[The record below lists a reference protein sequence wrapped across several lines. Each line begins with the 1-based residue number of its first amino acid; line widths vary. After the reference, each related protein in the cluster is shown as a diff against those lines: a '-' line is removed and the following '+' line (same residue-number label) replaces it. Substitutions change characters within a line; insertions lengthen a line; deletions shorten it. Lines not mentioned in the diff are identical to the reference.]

1 MAGDEVVI
9 WACPRLPDRIL
20 PMADVVAACVDRP
33 AHCGG
38 RETRGAQRVGGL
50 AAEDL
55 PPRCSPPSLFKGAFA
70 AIAGANVDG
79 DWTAVGAGLA
89 CGGRSDPQPL
99 VPIRGG
105 KGLGVAAGATIVIWP
120 IGLLITSRC
129 SLAPRVL
136 RSSGGSFP
144 GMAWFL
150 GAAALWSANG
160 WSTAWGIDADDTLVW
175 YGIGIVALAA
185 PKFIAGRGESGA
197 RSKDSDRR

>member
-1 MAGDEVVI
+1 MI
-9 WACPRLPDRIL
+9 WALLIGYLIGSLPT
-20 PMADVVAACVDRP
+20 ADVVSRMRGIDLRTAGTRNPGAAN
-33 AHCGG
+33 ALGLGG
-38 RETRGAQRVGGL
+38 RGL
-50 AAEDL
+50 AAAVLALDL
-55 PPRCSPPSLFKGAFA
+55 VKGASA
-70 AIAGANVDG
+70 AIVGANLDG

-89 CGGRSDPQPL
+89 AVAGQIHSPWFRF
-99 VPIRGG
+99 RGG

-120 IGLLITSRC
+120 IGLLITLPV
-129 SLAPRVL
+129 LAGAARVL
-136 RSSGGSFP
+136 RSSGGTLF

-185 PKFIAGRGESGA
+185 PKFIAGVGSA